1 MMRSQHDEQSFV
13 CKHIGIKQTLIFDF
27 FWLFGIPSLR
37 VETVRCMGATTVVIS
52 TDDGQS
58 LAMARADDLHLR

>member
-27 FWLFGIPSLR
+27 FL
-37 VETVRCMGATTVVIS
+37 VVRYPTATGRNVGCMEATIVLIS

-58 LAMARADDLHLR
+58 LAMARADDLHIC